1 MFMLLVIIMHSPMP
15 GCDLL
20 TFVLSVTIIIELSLV
35 VHSVRKSPTGG
46 ELK

>member
-1 MFMLLVIIMHSPMP
+1 MHLLIITHSPMH

-20 TFVLSVTIIIELSLV
+20 TFVLSVTIVIELSLA
-35 VHSVRKSPTGG
+35 VHSMCKSPTGG